1 LAVGDHRATVRA
13 QLGGAVRAHHAGWAR
28 SSAGEENSKEDWHM
42 RFSALFL
49 AGIAA
54 TGLATVQEAQA
65 GATLDNV
72 KSKGFV
78 QCGVNVSGLPGFAE
92 VDANN
97 NWSGMDVDLCKAVAA
112 ALFGDATK
120 VKYTPL
126 NAKERFTAL
135 QSGEIDVLS
144 RNTTWTS
151 SRDSALGLNFAGVN
165 YYDGQGFMAKKE
177 LGVASAKE
185 LDGASVCVQAGT
197 TTELN
202 LADYFRAN
210 NMQYTP
216 VVFENND
223 EVNKAYEAGRCDV
236 LTTDQSGLYATRVK
250 LANADDHVILPEV
263 ISKEPLGPAVRQGDD
278 EWFDIVKWTLF
289 AMIQAEEFGLTSA
302 NVDQVKAESTNPDV
316 QRFLGVIEEKGPEL
330 GMPKDFA
337 VQIIKQVGNYGESF
351 DRNVGPNT
359 PLKIERGLNALWTN
373 GGLIYAM
380 PFR

>member
-1 LAVGDHRATVRA
+1 MRISALLLAGVAATVMVA
-13 QLGGAVRAHHAGWAR
+13 
-28 SSAGEENSKEDWHM
+28 S
-42 RFSALFL
+42 
-49 AGIAA
+49 
-54 TGLATVQEAQA
+54 QEARA

-97 NWSGMDVDLCKAVAA
+97 NWKGIDVDVCRAVAA
-112 ALFGDATK
+112 ALLGDATK

-177 LGVASAKE
+177 LGVSSAKE

-210 NMQYTP
+210 NLKYTP

-250 LANADDHVILPEV
+250 LANPDDHVILPEV

-278 EWFDIVKWTLF
+278 EWNDIVRWTLF
-289 AMIQAEEFGLTSA
+289 AMIQAEEFGLTA
-302 NVDQVKAESTNPDV
+302 ENVDKTVAESQNPDV

-330 GMPKDFA
+330 KLPKDFA

-351 DRNVGPNT
+351 DRNLGPNT
-359 PLKIERGLNALWTN
+359 PLKIERGQNALWTK
-373 GGLIYAM
+373 GGLMYNP

>member
-1 LAVGDHRATVRA
+1 
-13 QLGGAVRAHHAGWAR
+13 
-28 SSAGEENSKEDWHM
+28 M
-42 RFSALFL
+42 RLSILL

-54 TGLATVQEAQA
+54 LGLRATQEARA
-65 GATLDNV
+65 GATLDNI
-72 KSKGFV
+72 KQKGFV

-97 NWSGMDVDLCKAVAA
+97 NWKGMDIDLCRAVAA

-135 QSGEIDVLS
+135 QPGEIDVLS

-177 LGVASAKE
+177 LGVNSAKE

-202 LADYFRAN
+202 LADFFRAN
-210 NMQYTP
+210 NLKYTP

-250 LANADDHVILPEV
+250 LANPDDHVILPEV

-289 AMIQAEEFGLTSA
+289 AMLQAEEFGLTA
-302 NVDQVKAESTNPDV
+302 ENVDKTVAESQNPDV

-330 GMPKDFA
+330 KLPKDFA

-359 PLKIERGLNALWTN
+359 PLKIQRGQNALWKD
-373 GGLIYAM
+373 GGLMYNP

>member
-1 LAVGDHRATVRA
+1 M
-13 QLGGAVRAHHAGWAR
+13 LG
-28 SSAGEENSKEDWHM
+28 
-42 RFSALFL
+42 
-49 AGIAA
+49 
-54 TGLATVQEAQA
+54 TGSAQA
-65 GATLDNV
+65 GAVYDGV

-78 QCGVNVSGLPGFAE
+78 QCGVNVSGLPGFAT
-92 VDANN
+92 VDASN
-97 NWSGMDVDLCKAVAA
+97 NWSGIDVDLCKAVAA
-112 ALFGDATK
+112 AVLGDATK

-135 QSGEIDVLS
+135 QSGEIDILS

-151 SRDSALGLNFAGVN
+151 SRDSALGLDFPGVN

-177 LGVASAKE
+177 LGVNSALE

-210 NMQYTP
+210 NMSYQP

-278 EWFDIVKWTLF
+278 EWGDVVRWTLF
-289 AMIQAEEFGLTSA
+289 AMIQAEEFGITSQ
-302 NVDQVKAESTNPDV
+302 NVEQIKGETKNPDI
-316 QRFLGVIEEKGPEL
+316 QRFLGVIEEKGKEL
-330 GMPKDFA
+330 GLPNDFA
-337 VQIIKQVGNYGESF
+337 VQVVAQVGNYGESF
-351 DRNVGPNT
+351 DRNLGPST
-359 PLKIERGLNALWTN
+359 PLKIERGLNALWKN
-373 GGLIYAM
+373 GGLMYSI

>member
-1 LAVGDHRATVRA
+1 MRISALLLAGVAATVMVA
-13 QLGGAVRAHHAGWAR
+13 
-28 SSAGEENSKEDWHM
+28 S
-42 RFSALFL
+42 
-49 AGIAA
+49 
-54 TGLATVQEAQA
+54 QEARA

-97 NWSGMDVDLCKAVAA
+97 NWKGIDVDVCRAVAA
-112 ALFGDATK
+112 ALLGDATK

-177 LGVASAKE
+177 LGVNSAKE

-210 NMQYTP
+210 NLKYTP

-250 LANADDHVILPEV
+250 LANPDDHVILPEV

-278 EWFDIVKWTLF
+278 EWNDIVRWTLF
-289 AMIQAEEFGLTSA
+289 AMIQAEEFGLTA
-302 NVDQVKAESTNPDV
+302 ENVDKTVAESQNPDV

-330 GMPKDFA
+330 KLPKDFA

-351 DRNVGPNT
+351 DRNLGPNT
-359 PLKIERGLNALWTN
+359 PLKIERGQNALWTK
-373 GGLIYAM
+373 GGLMYNP

>member
-1 LAVGDHRATVRA
+1 MRISALLLAGVAATVMVA
-13 QLGGAVRAHHAGWAR
+13 
-28 SSAGEENSKEDWHM
+28 S
-42 RFSALFL
+42 
-49 AGIAA
+49 
-54 TGLATVQEAQA
+54 QEARA

-97 NWSGMDVDLCKAVAA
+97 NWKGMDIDLCRAVAA

-177 LGVASAKE
+177 LGVNSAKE

-202 LADYFRAN
+202 LADFFRAN
-210 NMQYTP
+210 NLKYTP

-250 LANADDHVILPEV
+250 LANPDDHVILPEV

-289 AMIQAEEFGLTSA
+289 AMLQAEEFGLTA
-302 NVDQVKAESTNPDV
+302 ENVDKTVAESQNPDV

-330 GMPKDFA
+330 KLPKDFA

-359 PLKIERGLNALWTN
+359 PLKIQRGQNALWKD
-373 GGLIYAM
+373 GGLMYNP

>member
-1 LAVGDHRATVRA
+1 
-13 QLGGAVRAHHAGWAR
+13 
-28 SSAGEENSKEDWHM
+28 M
-42 RFSALFL
+42 RISALLL
-49 AGIAA
+49 AGMAA
-54 TGLATVQEAQA
+54 TGLAAVQEAQA

-97 NWSGMDVDLCKAVAA
+97 NWTGLDVDLCRAVAA
-112 ALFGDATK
+112 AVFGDATK

-185 LDGASVCVQAGT
+185 LNGASVCVQAGT

-210 NMQYTP
+210 GMEYTP

-250 LANADDHVILPEV
+250 LASPDAHVILPEV
-263 ISKEPLGPAVRQGDD
+263 ISKGPLGPAVRQGDD
-278 EWFDIVKWTLF
+278 EWFDIVKWTLY
-289 AMIQAEEFGLTSA
+289 AMIQAEEFGISSA
-302 NVDQVKAESTNPDV
+302 NVEQVKAESQNPDI
-316 QRFLGVIEEKGPEL
+316 QRFLGVIEEKGKEL
-330 GMPKDFA
+330 GLPNDFA
-337 VQIIKQVGNYGESF
+337 VQIVTQVGNYGDSF

-359 PLKIERGLNALWTN
+359 PLKIERGLNALWKD
-373 GGLIYAM
+373 GGLMYNP

>member
-1 LAVGDHRATVRA
+1 
-13 QLGGAVRAHHAGWAR
+13 
-28 SSAGEENSKEDWHM
+28 M
-42 RFSALFL
+42 RLSILL

-54 TGLATVQEAQA
+54 LGLLATQEARA
-65 GATLDNV
+65 GATLNNI
-72 KSKGFV
+72 KQKGFV

-97 NWSGMDVDLCKAVAA
+97 NWKGMDIDLCRAVAA

-144 RNTTWTS
+144 RNTTWSS

-177 LGVASAKE
+177 LGVNSAKE

-202 LADYFRAN
+202 LADFFRAN
-210 NMQYTP
+210 NLKYTP

-250 LANADDHVILPEV
+250 LANPDDHVILPEV
-263 ISKEPLGPAVRQGDD
+263 ISKEPLGPAVRQGDQRWAHVVRWAVHALV
-278 EWFDIVKWTLF
+278 E
-289 AMIQAEEFGLTSA
+289 AEELGLTA
-302 NVDQVKAESTNPDV
+302 ENVDKTVAESQNPDV

-330 GMPKDFA
+330 KLPKDFA

-359 PLKIERGLNALWTN
+359 PLKIQRGQNALWKD
-373 GGLIYAM
+373 GGLMYNP

>member
-1 LAVGDHRATVRA
+1 MRFAVLAMASVATAAV
-13 QLGGAVRAHHAGWAR
+13 LG
-28 SSAGEENSKEDWHM
+28 AGEAK
-42 RFSALFL
+42 
-49 AGIAA
+49 
-54 TGLATVQEAQA
+54 A
-65 GATLDNV
+65 GATADNV

-97 NWSGMDVDLCKAVAA
+97 NWKGLDVDLCRAVAA
-112 ALFGDATK
+112 AMFGDATK

-165 YYDGQGFMAKKE
+165 YYDGQGFMAKKT

-202 LADYFRAN
+202 LADYFRGN
-210 NMQYTP
+210 GMSYNP

-250 LANADDHVILPEV
+250 LANPDDHVILPEV

-278 EWFDIVKWTLF
+278 EWFDIVKWTLY
-289 AMIQAEEFGLTSA
+289 AMIQAEEFGITSE
-302 NVDQVKAESTNPDV
+302 NVEKVKGETQNPDI
-316 QRFLGVIEEKGPEL
+316 QRFLGVIEEKGKEL
-330 GMPKDFA
+330 GLPNDFA
-337 VQIIKQVGNYGESF
+337 VQVIAQVGSYGESF
-351 DRNVGPNT
+351 DRNLGPNT
-359 PLKIERGLNALWTN
+359 PLKIQRGLNALWKD
-373 GGLIYAM
+373 GGLMYNP

>member
-1 LAVGDHRATVRA
+1 
-13 QLGGAVRAHHAGWAR
+13 
-28 SSAGEENSKEDWHM
+28 M
-42 RFSALFL
+42 RITALLL
-49 AGIAA
+49 AGVAT
-54 TGLATVQEAQA
+54 TGLVAVQEAQA

-72 KSKGFV
+72 KSKDFV

-97 NWSGMDVDLCKAVAA
+97 NWSGLDVDLCKGVAA
-112 ALFGDATK
+112 GLLGDANK

-151 SRDSALGLNFAGVN
+151 SRDSALGLNFTGVN
-165 YYDGQGFMAKKE
+165 YYDGQGFMAKKS

-185 LDGASVCVQAGT
+185 LDGAAVCVQAGT

-250 LANADDHVILPEV
+250 LANVDEHVILPEV

-278 EWFDIVKWTLF
+278 EWADVVKWTLF
-289 AMIQAEEFGLTSA
+289 AMIQAEEFGLTAA
-302 NVDQVKAESTNPDV
+302 NVDQVKGETTNPDV
-316 QRFLGVIEEKGPEL
+316 QRFLGVIEEKGKEL
-330 GMPKDFA
+330 GMPNDFA
-337 VQIIKQVGNYGESF
+337 IQIIKQVGNYGESF
-351 DRNVGPNT
+351 DRNLGPNT
-359 PLKIERGLNALWTN
+359 ALKIERGLNALWTN
-373 GGLIYAM
+373 GGLMYNP